1 MLYFA
6 LKILLC
12 FFAILGVFF
21 SVRAAADF
29 FTLRRAGLI
38 LRLSVMNISS
48 KDAVR
53 REYALRI
60 LESVLSH
67 GSLRDVTDRIVLYGV
82 TDSDA
87 EVFEKLQAEFGNLLI
102 EKTADEREN
111 N

>member
-12 FFAILGVFF
+12 LFAILGVFF
-21 SVRAAADF
+21 FVRAAADF
-29 FTLRRAGLI
+29 FTLRRAGLT
-38 LRLSVMNISS
+38 LCLSVMSISS
-48 KDAVR
+48 KDAAG

-67 GSLRDVTDRIVLYGV
+67 GPLRDVTDRIVLYGV

>member
-1 MLYFA
+1 MLYFT

-29 FTLRRAGLI
+29 FTLRRTGLI
-38 LRLSVMNISS
+38 LCLSVIRISS
-48 KDAVR
+48 KDAAG

-67 GSLRDVTDRIVLYGV
+67 GPLRDVTDRIVLYGV

>member
-1 MLYFA
+1 MLYFT

-38 LRLSVMNISS
+38 LHLS

-67 GSLRDVTDRIVLYGV
+67 GPLRDVTDRIVLYGV

>member
-12 FFAILGVFF
+12 FFAILGIFF

-38 LRLSVMNISS
+38 LRLSVIRISS
-48 KDAVR
+48 KDAAG

-67 GSLRDVTDRIVLYGV
+67 GPLRDVTDRIVLYGV